1 MVVRRGLHEGVT
13 FELRSG
19 GWERSSSTWTLGES
33 IISRGNGRYKGPG
46 VRMNLT

>member
-33 IISRGNGRYKGPG
+33 IIGRGNGRYKGPG